1 MKELASGL
9 NSEGVMITGMRKASL
24 CQLDHLGSGFQ
35 DRVKSISSFFWGLLP
50 MKDKKESRT
59 GRGDP
64 RP

>member
-35 DRVKSISSFFWGLLP
+35 DRVKSISSFLGVITHERQKGEQDWA
-50 MKDKKESRT
+50 
-59 GRGDP
+59 GRS
-64 RP
+64 